1 MKKTGIFMLCL
12 FIPAIASAQQYV
24 SKNLSDTIVGLQE
37 VVVTKKLVKYEKG
50 KYMVDTKMLRKGKT
64 NLVDLLSD
72 VPGLIVDEN
81 SISVPGKD
89 GVRVMFNGRVKN
101 IPQSQLVEIL
111 KSYKASNV
119 VRVEIM
125 REPGAKYAAEGN
137 HGMINIVTE
146 RHNDYIGGEV
156 SDVLTYSEKWKN
168 TSRLNLNLSSG
179 RITSSLNAGWTYGK
193 NKYEESNVYYFDNIT
208 RKNFSDYVAKDNN
221 YNLRYNLDIDVDS
234 LSVVGVEVQY
244 SDALKKLGSIEET
257 FSCAAVGQTE
267 TTASKSQ
274 RHNPYSNLNA
284 NIYADRKWGNGSKV
298 TFSADLFRLN
308 NDRDYM
314 FHSDIFDSNQK
325 PAGDEEVSNSGTS
338 HLKGVSAQMDYD
350 AILPWNINLSVGAS
364 MSLTNTDNNSHYDYS
379 TLPNDD
385 DTFKYTENIY
395 AAYAMLSYDVKKWG
409 FRMGARYEHTHT
421 NGESQ
426 TTGTSSAH
434 DYGRLFPD
442 LCIDY
447 KTGGGGVISLSSNSG
462 ITRPSLRALNPFIA
476 YSSPYTA
483 ACGNPTLKASHWF
496 NIRLTN
502 YLPFKGGDI
511 TNIVTFYKG
520 YDGIEQTTRMDNDS
534 GVAMSQWRN
543 SYNETSWIYNLMFNY
558 RQIRWMKI
566 FFVASVTGQKSN
578 PLEQYGRQV
587 GYRWYSNFNSRFRFL
602 FDKSGNFTGYLTARY
617 SGRSEN
623 AIGVL
628 KDIVNIGAGLGY
640 SMMANHLNLTVS
652 ASNIISSNVRGTT
665 YANNGMTMTFNNHF
679 SPFSVTLGCSYR
691 FGKSIR
697 GKIKTRSSDDVIKRF

>member
-1 MKKTGIFMLCL
+1 MKQTGIFMLCL

-267 TTASKSQ
+267 T
-274 RHNPYSNLNA
+274 
-284 NIYADRKWGNGSKV
+284 
-298 TFSADLFRLN
+298 
-308 NDRDYM
+308 
-314 FHSDIFDSNQK
+314 
-325 PAGDEEVSNSGTS
+325 
-338 HLKGVSAQMDYD
+338 
-350 AILPWNINLSVGAS
+350 LS
-364 MSLTNTDNNSHYDYS
+364 LIH
-379 TLPNDD
+379 
-385 DTFKYTENIY
+385 
-395 AAYAMLSYDVKKWG
+395 
-409 FRMGARYEHTHT
+409 
-421 NGESQ
+421 
-426 TTGTSSAH
+426 
-434 DYGRLFPD
+434 
-442 LCIDY
+442 
-447 KTGGGGVISLSSNSG
+447 ISEP
-462 ITRPSLRALNPFIA
+462 TRP
-476 YSSPYTA
+476 
-483 ACGNPTLKASHWF
+483 
-496 NIRLTN
+496 
-502 YLPFKGGDI
+502 
-511 TNIVTFYKG
+511 
-520 YDGIEQTTRMDNDS
+520 
-534 GVAMSQWRN
+534 
-543 SYNETSWIYNLMFNY
+543 
-558 RQIRWMKI
+558 
-566 FFVASVTGQKSN
+566 
-578 PLEQYGRQV
+578 
-587 GYRWYSNFNSRFRFL
+587 
-602 FDKSGNFTGYLTARY
+602 
-617 SGRSEN
+617 
-623 AIGVL
+623 
-628 KDIVNIGAGLGY
+628 
-640 SMMANHLNLTVS
+640 
-652 ASNIISSNVRGTT
+652 
-665 YANNGMTMTFNNHF
+665 
-679 SPFSVTLGCSYR
+679 
-691 FGKSIR
+691 
-697 GKIKTRSSDDVIKRF
+697 